1 MERTGRYHIPP
12 PPRNPNP
19 PPTNV
24 PSNRSAERH
33 EALPKMRAPRPKR
46 RPQITAAAAEVTMI
60 WKEIRTR
67 RGLRRPSETKQGQR
81 AMISLSDA
89 VVCSGNPRAGGTSEP
104 HTAAYKWGKPICHPY
119 LGIGVSFLLVS
130 QCQWGEMA
138 SCERTLQTLSVKL
151 QVQLKANQTPNYL
164 LCTSYAQRLFLP
176 QIDSHLHTCSTY
188 RQRMAKEHLVNTNR

>member
-12 PPRNPNP
+12 RNPNP
-19 PPTNV
+19 PPN
-24 PSNRSAERH
+24 
-33 EALPKMRAPRPKR
+33 
-46 RPQITAAAAEVTMI
+46 
-60 WKEIRTR
+60 
-67 RGLRRPSETKQGQR
+67 QR
-81 AMISLSDA
+81 AVEQVSRETWSTSQRCAHLGRNVGHRSQPLQRSNHDMERDTYTARTTASIWDKTRPTCNDQPQWRSCLLGEPQGWRDIGATYSRLQMRETYLPSLFR
-89 VVCSGNPRAGGTSEP
+89 N
-104 HTAAYKWGKPICHPY
+104 WGI
-119 LGIGVSFLLVS
+119 ILLVP